1 MPYLSFLKSV
11 SKYNAKYANYNVEL
25 HPKLLLITTE
35 NTACLVVRDTKK
47 CKDKIGSIEHKA
59 YFGE

>member
-1 MPYLSFLKSV
+1 MPCLSFLKNV
-11 SKYNAKYANYNVEL
+11 SKYNAKYADYNVEL
-25 HPKLLLITTE
+25 HPQLMLITTE
-35 NTACLVVRDTKK
+35 NTACVVVRGTKK